1 MQDLY
6 ILTKS
11 DLREIIAETFRNELQ
26 NFKPVQTTQPDALIT
41 RKETA
46 KLLGISLPTLHTY
59 TNEGKVQSYKVGS
72 RVLYKQSEVIEGLH
86 KTK

>member
-59 TNEGKVQSYKVGS
+59 TNEGKVQSYRVG
-72 RVLYKQSEVIEGLH
+72 RKVLYKQSEVIEGLH

>member
-1 MQDLY
+1 MQEVY

-26 NFKPVQTTQPDALIT
+26 NFKPVQTTQPDALIS
-41 RKETA
+41 RNETA
-46 KLLGISLPTLHTY
+46 KLLGISLPTLLTY
-59 TNEGKVQSYKVGS
+59 TNEGKVQSYRVG
-72 RVLYKQSEVIEGLH
+72 RKVLYKQSEVIQGLH

>member
-1 MQDLY
+1 MQEVY

-11 DLREIIAETFRNELQ
+11 DLRDIIAEAFRNELQ
-26 NFKPVQTTQPDALIT
+26 NFTPVQTTQPDALIT

-46 KLLGISLPTLHTY
+46 KLLGISLPTLRTY
-59 TNEGKVQSYKVGS
+59 TNEGKLQSYQVRS